1 MSTKNRPTT
10 DSAKDDAVQKRLLKD
25 PETVLGEEGSAMEEP
40 AESTALASADSSA
53 QKTPSS
59 YDLTDEELSQAA
71 AGGLTNRPSS

>member
-10 DSAKDDAVQKRLLKD
+10 DSAKDDAAQERLPKD
-25 PETVLGEEGSAMEEP
+25 PETVLGEGGSATEEP
-40 AESTALASADSSA
+40 AEGTTLASADSSP

-71 AGGLTNRPSS
+71 AGGSSTRPR